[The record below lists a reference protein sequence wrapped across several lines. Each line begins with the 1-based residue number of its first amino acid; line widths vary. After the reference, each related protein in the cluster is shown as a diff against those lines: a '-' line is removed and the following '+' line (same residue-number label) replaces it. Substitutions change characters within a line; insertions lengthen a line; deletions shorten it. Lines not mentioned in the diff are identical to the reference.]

1 MMLRPAIFV
10 LFLLTAH
17 ARVHPRAERPFSTWM
32 ADSVIARGQG
42 HGLSTSGT
50 PQVSYEHGTFHSAL
64 RQLVN
69 VTGNATYAQWIQSGI
84 DNVLNSDGTV
94 GATYNMSAFTLDDLR
109 IGPSFIKLYQ
119 STGNAKY
126 KKASDEYRTQLN
138 KHPRN
143 TKGGF
148 WHKLRY
154 PDQMWLD
161 GLYMGEPFY
170 ALYADTFESHN
181 VTALT
186 DLQNQF
192 SLIWSH
198 CRDTKT
204 GLLRHGYF
212 DLAAASRSPTPVWAD
227 PISGAS
233 PEVWIRAV
241 GWYVVALADLLT
253 PPDNFPTTHP
263 AYAALLEQYRT
274 LIPALAKN
282 VDPATG
288 AWWLVM
294 SQPGRAGNYIE
305 SSGSAM
311 FVYAMLK
318 GVSSGLLKDPDG
330 AIVKAASRAYEYL
343 ADTFVLKNADG
354 TLNWNGTV
362 IVGSLD
368 QDGTFDYYIKQPIN
382 MNDLKGA
389 APFVLASIEYEKL

>member
-1 MMLRPAIFV
+1 MRLLAILV
-10 LFLLTAH
+10 IAETSLAL
-17 ARVHPRAERPFSTWM
+17 VHPRFARPLSTWM

-42 HGLSTSGT
+42 HGLSSSGT
-50 PQVSYEHGTFHSAL
+50 PQVSYEHGTFQSAL
-64 RQLVN
+64 RQLFN
-69 VTGNATYAQWIQSGI
+69 VTGNATYLSWIQSGI
-84 DNVLNSDGTV
+84 DNVVRADGTV
-94 GATYNMSAFTLDDLR
+94 GATYNMSAFTLDDIR
-109 IGPSFIKLYQ
+109 IGPSFIKLFQ
-119 STGNAKY
+119 STGDVKY
-126 KKASDEYRTQLN
+126 KKAAQEYRTQLN
-138 KHPRN
+138 NQPRN
-143 TKGGF
+143 TQGGF

-170 ALYADTFESHN
+170 ALYADAFENHN
-181 VTALT
+181 ATTLD
-186 DLQNQF
+186 DLARQF
-192 SLIWSH
+192 ALIWAH
-198 CRDTKT
+198 CRDAKT

-212 DLAAASRSPTPVWAD
+212 DLAARDRSPVPVWAD
-227 PISGAS
+227 PVSGAS

-241 GWYVVALADLLT
+241 GWYVVALADLLA
-253 PPDNFPTTHP
+253 PPDNVPETHP
-263 AYAALLEQYRT
+263 AYGALLAQYRA
-274 LIPALAKN
+274 LVPALAKQA
-282 VDPATG
+282 DPKTG

-318 GVSSGLLKDPDG
+318 AVSAGLVVDRDG
-330 AIVKAASRAYEYL
+330 SIVKTAKRAYEYL
-343 ADTFVLKNADG
+343 ADTFVIKNTDG